1 MVTEKKTEKLGE
13 GNFKY
18 EIPQKTKPL
27 AAQTE
32 KAEDI
37 EKSNPPE
44 GRTIAEATDPSKLSD
59 L

>member
-1 MVTEKKTEKLGE
+1 MVTEKNTEKLGE

-18 EIPQKTKPL
+18 KIPQKNKPL
-27 AAQTE
+27 AIQTE

-37 EKSNPPE
+37 EKNHPPE
-44 GRTIAEATDPSKLSD
+44 GKTIAEATDPSKLSD